1 MQKQVRQ
8 WRKVCKVSFFF
19 SFSANICH
27 QQTAS
32 IYLWSTGCPRFSDY
46 SEKDCFWKMLHTL
59 TGCAVLPLSNQSYH
73 HYWSSHRIDWK
84 LCSQLCFDAEKYNI
98 QITKVHS
105 GSVLTTVL
113 SSSQTKQVTIATT
126 KAIVHAV
133 ACATCIGHVGY
144 HFRAKLAAKCCSY

>member
-1 MQKQVRQ
+1 MVLITTTLGSQFGAKTVAYMAYA
-8 WRKVCKVSFFF
+8 C
-19 SFSANICH
+19 C
-27 QQTAS
+27 
-32 IYLWSTGCPRFSDY
+32 TGYCMHYGFCGSD
-46 SEKDCFWKMLHTL
+46 SDLFGLGTTL

-144 HFRAKLAAKCCSY
+144 RFRAKLAAKCCSY